1 MSEINANDV
10 NKTVSM
16 RCKECGGILEGS
28 GNELVCPYCGSK
40 ELVIDSDA
48 VAVEKIRNETY
59 REFQNKKLQKEEKR
73 EEKEATRSFMKS
85 KLGKSLPLSYV
96 LSHVFQASDP
106 TISWQGFWR

>member
-16 RCKECGGILEGS
+16 RCKECGGLLEGN

-40 ELVIDSDA
+40 ELVLDSDA

-59 REFQNKKLQKEEKR
+59 REFQNKKIEKEEKK
-73 EEKEATRSFMKS
+73 EEKESARDCQVKCVIFFDFFGGQQELATI
-85 KLGKSLPLSYV
+85 LCCGL
-96 LSHVFQASDP
+96 
-106 TISWQGFWR
+106 